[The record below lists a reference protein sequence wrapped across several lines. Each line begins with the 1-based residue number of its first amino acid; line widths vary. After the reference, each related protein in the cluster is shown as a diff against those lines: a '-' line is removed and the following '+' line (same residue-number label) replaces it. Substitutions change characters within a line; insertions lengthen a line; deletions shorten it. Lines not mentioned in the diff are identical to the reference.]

1 MDVGRE
7 QNDAAETPEVLVEHD
22 AEARLPTRY
31 GEFVAHV
38 YRSVADGAENLALV
52 MGDAAGGSPPLVRVH
67 SECLTGDL
75 LGSLRC
81 DCGAQLDQAL
91 RRIAQDGRG
100 VLVYLR
106 GHEGRGIGLAQK
118 LKAYQLQD
126 RGLDTVE
133 ANTELGLP
141 VDARRYDVAA
151 QILSHL
157 GVTQLRLLSNN
168 PAKVSELERHAIRV
182 VERVPIETEPTAEN
196 RRYLATKKAK
206 LGHYLKVD

>member
-1 MDVGRE
+1 MERRRIE
-7 QNDAAETPEVLVEHD
+7 TTTRAQSAESLVEHL
-22 AEARLPTRY
+22 AEAWLPTRY

-38 YRSVADGAENLALV
+38 YRTLDDDENVALV
-52 MGDAAGGSPPLVRVH
+52 MGQVDPDRPVLVRVH

-81 DCGAQLDQAL
+81 DCGAQLDLAL
-91 RRIAQDGRG
+91 RAIAREGSG
-100 VLVYLR
+100 ILVYLR

-118 LKAYQLQD
+118 LRAYQLQD

-151 QILSHL
+151 QMLTHL
-157 GVTQLRLLSNN
+157 GARRIRLLSNN
-168 PAKVSELERHAIRV
+168 PAKVAELTRHALEI
-182 VERVPIETEPTAEN
+182 VERVPLETEPTAEN
-196 RRYLATKKAK
+196 RRYLATKKSK
-206 LGHYLKVD
+206 LGHYLKLD